1 MRFPVRGIAGRGA
14 AKGIGGNAIA
24 ISASFG
30 LGSSRFALQQEA
42 ALSKEK
48 IMARTVVVTGST
60 SGIGLAIATAFAAKG
75 DNVVING
82 FGKPEE
88 IDAIKTK
95 LEASGGGKVIYH
107 PADMTKPAEI
117 ADMIATAA
125 STFGSVDVLVNN
137 AGIQHVEKIE
147 DFPIEK
153 WDQIIAINLSS
164 SFHTIRAAIP
174 LMKAKK
180 YGRII
185 NIASAH
191 GLVASPFK
199 SAYVAAKH
207 GILGLT
213 KTAALELAEFGV
225 TVNAICPG
233 YVLTPLVE
241 KQIPDTAKARGMTE
255 EQVKNEVILKAQP
268 THEFVKAEEIG
279 ALSLYLASDEARQV
293 TGTHV
298 SIDGGWTAE

>member
-1 MRFPVRGIAGRGA
+1 VGQGA
-14 AKGIGGNAIA
+14 AKATGSNAIA
-24 ISASFG
+24 ISAGLG
-30 LGSSRFALQQEA
+30 LGSVRFALQQEA

-117 ADMIATAA
+117 ADLIATAN

>member
-1 MRFPVRGIAGRGA
+1 
-14 AKGIGGNAIA
+14 
-24 ISASFG
+24 
-30 LGSSRFALQQEA
+30 
-42 ALSKEK
+42 
-48 IMARTVVVTGST
+48 MARTVVVTGST
-60 SGIGLAIATAFAAKG
+60 SGIGLAIAAAFAAKG

-88 IDAIKTK
+88 IDAIKDR

-117 ADMIATAA
+117 ADLIATAN
-125 STFGSVDVLVNN
+125 STFGGVDVLVNN

-164 SFHTIRAAIP
+164 SFHTMRAAIP

-298 SIDGGWTAE
+298 SIDGGWTAA